1 MTAMNEAN
9 KIARESLDQTL
20 EAGAEGVRGVQQG
33 FTSALENVRDLN
45 VRLIEMARA
54 NTHALSTLL
63 AESRKPKR
71 RRIWSRLAQR
81 MRPNS
86 WTC

>member
-9 KIARESLDQTL
+9 RIARESLDQTL
-20 EAGAEGVRGVQQG
+20 ETGAEAVRGVQEG
-33 FTSALENVRDLN
+33 LTSALENVRDLN
-45 VRLIEMARA
+45 VRLIEMAQR
-54 NTHALSTLL
+54 TRMPLSTLL